1 MANGSFVFLQH
12 NTGAQRP
19 TAGINDNLPGR
30 MTNTG

>member
-1 MANGSFVFLQH
+1 MAIGFFVFQH
-12 NTGAQRP
+12 LTGTQRP

>member
-1 MANGSFVFLQH
+1 MAIGFFCFCF
-12 NTGAQRP
+12 TGIVTDP